1 MSSVNTDNVSS
12 HTLVKLCFVVYF
24 GGINKSFILG
34 SSSSSL
40 SFLAPLEAILF
51 DIDGTLCDSD
61 PIHYLAFR
69 EMLQEIGFNGGAPIT
84 EEFFI
89 QRISG
94 KHNGQLCEVL
104 LPDWDFPRAMKFMH
118 DKEAFFRSCC
128 LYQCQLFP
136 YLKLQQQPPP
146 YRLAAENL
154 QPMNGLNKLCKWIE
168 DCGLKRAAVTNAPKS
183 NAELLLSM
191 LCLEDYFKTLVLAE
205 ECDRVKPFPDPYLKA
220 LVTLGVSNK
229 HTFVF
234 EDSVSGIKAGVGAG
248 MPVVGLAT
256 RNPEELLLE
265 AGAIFVIKDF
275 DDPKLWS
282 ALKELENKAEIT
294 PGTS

>member
-1 MSSVNTDNVSS
+1 MSLLGCPLSQILAH
-12 HTLVKLCFVVYF
+12 HTVYF
-24 GGINKSFILG
+24 GGNNKSFILG

-61 PIHYLAFR
+61 PIHYHAFR
-69 EMLQEIGFNGGAPIT
+69 EMLQEIGFNGGTPIT

-94 KHNGQLCEVL
+94 KHNEQLCEVL
-104 LPDWDFPRAMKFMH
+104 LPDWDFPRAMKFMY
-118 DKEAFFRSCC
+118 DKEAFFR
-128 LYQCQLFP
+128 
-136 YLKLQQQPPP
+136 
-146 YRLAAENL
+146 RLAAENL

-168 DCGLKRAAVTNAPKS
+168 DRGLKRAAVTNAPKP
-183 NAELLLSM
+183 NAKLLLSM
-191 LCLEDYFKTLVLAE
+191 LCLDDYFKTLVLAE

-282 ALKELENKAEIT
+282 ALEKVENKAKIT